1 MKGAVVNANKLICSI
16 AYPMISTCWFQLQ
29 LAINEVPFS
38 YGALQPF
45 VRQFAMTSEP
55 DNWRNSEKRL
65 SPLDLVGRT
74 ANSSVKVGRQRLGP
88 SLEADFRG

>member
-1 MKGAVVNANKLICSI
+1 
-16 AYPMISTCWFQLQ
+16 
-29 LAINEVPFS
+29 
-38 YGALQPF
+38 
-45 VRQFAMTSEP
+45 MTSEP